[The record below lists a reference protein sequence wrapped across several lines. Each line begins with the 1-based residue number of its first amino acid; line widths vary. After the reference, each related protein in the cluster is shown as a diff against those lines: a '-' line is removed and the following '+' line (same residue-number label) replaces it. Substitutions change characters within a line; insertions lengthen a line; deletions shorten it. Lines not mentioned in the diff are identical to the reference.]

1 MTLRSRQQYLESI
14 REMNAEAYM
23 RGKRIPDVSKNGFTR
38 LALQGIGQIYELA
51 RDEKYADLLTRTRE
65 DGLRISAY
73 CSIHRSREDLVNRVR
88 AARLICQQTGV
99 CTASRCCGWD
109 ALNALWHTTY
119 EIDQKS
125 GTAYHRRLKRYAAM
139 VQGKDLTCAGALTDP
154 KGNRSLKAKHQ
165 PDKDVYLR
173 VVDENKK
180 GIVVRGAKSMIG
192 GAIGS
197 HEIIVQPGTGF
208 SEAEKE
214 HAVSFAIPLN
224 AEGVVQVVDLQSGGE
239 RKLEKG
245 FDKGNISFG
254 SSESLVVFDD
264 VFVPKERVFMN
275 GEYDYAADAVA
286 KFVLLHRMVLGG
298 CLAGC
303 GDVLTGAAA
312 LLAEYNGLSRQLS
325 DRLAEMTYL
334 SEALY
339 SQALG
344 AAYEGQRTPSGAF
357 FPDPLL
363 ANVTKI
369 SVTRLPYEIQKIA
382 EDIGGGM
389 IACMPSELDL
399 RNPKIGPLVEKYY
412 RGSNGV
418 TAERRLR
425 TARLIESMVSG
436 PGRLGAL
443 CMHGGGSPAA
453 AQMTVR
459 QLSDLER
466 KKELARRLAGVTAE
480 LA

>member
-1 MTLRSRQQYLESI
+1 MVLKSKEQYLKSI
-14 REMNAEAYM
+14 KRVNSEAYL
-23 RGKRIPDVSKNGFTR
+23 RGRRVGDVTKNRFTR
-38 LALQGIGQIYELA
+38 LALEGIGQIYELSKQSNH
-51 RDEKYADLLTRTRE
+51 ESLLTRPGET
-65 DGLRISAY
+65 GGRISAY
-73 CSIHRSREDLVNRVR
+73 CSIHKSREDLVNRVR
-88 AARLICQQTGV
+88 AARLICQMTGV

-109 ALNALWHTTY
+109 ALNSLWHCTY
-119 EIDQKS
+119 EMDAHNGSKYHKRLQKYV
-125 GTAYHRRLKRYAAM
+125 TM

-154 KGNRSLKAKHQ
+154 KGNRALKPKQQ
-165 PDKDVYLR
+165 PDKDMYVR
-173 VVDENKK
+173 VVDENSK

-197 HEIIVQPGTGF
+197 HEIIVLPGTGF
-208 SEAEKE
+208 SEVEEE
-214 HAVSFAIPLN
+214 HAVAFAAPMSS
-224 AEGVVQVVDLQSGGE
+224 EGIMQVVDMQPGGE
-239 RKLEKG
+239 RKLAGG
-245 FDKGNISFG
+245 FDKGNVNFG

-264 VFVPKERVFMN
+264 VFIPKNRVFMN
-275 GEYDYAADAVA
+275 GEYEYAVDVVT

-312 LLAEYNGLSRQLS
+312 LLGEYNGLTRQLS
-325 DRLAEMTYL
+325 DRLTEMTYL

-344 AAYEGQRTPSGAF
+344 AAHEGQTTPSGAW

-389 IACMPSELDL
+389 ITCMPTELDL
-399 RNPKIGPLVEKYY
+399 KNSKVGPLIEKYY
-412 RGSNGV
+412 RGAFGV
-418 TAERRLR
+418 TAEKRLR
-425 TARLIESMVSG
+425 VAKLIESMVAG
-436 PGRLGAL
+436 PGRLGTL

-459 QLSDLER
+459 QMADLER
-466 KKELARRLAGVTAE
+466 KKEMARSLAGIRA
-480 LA
+480 AS

>member
-1 MTLRSRQQYLESI
+1 MKTKQQYLQS
-14 REMNAEAYM
+14 MKKLNAEAYM
-23 RGKRIPDVSKNGFTR
+23 HSKRVPDVTKNSFTR
-38 LALQGIGQIYELA
+38 LALEGIGQIYGLSENK
-51 RDEKYADLLTRTRE
+51 RFADLLTRKRE
-65 DGLRISAY
+65 DGSRISAY

-88 AARLICQQTGV
+88 AARLICQETGV

-109 ALNALWHTTY
+109 ALNALWYATH
-119 EIDQKS
+119 EIDS
-125 GTAYHRRLKRYAAM
+125 HLGTNYHKRLRRYVAM
-139 VQGKDLTCAGALTDP
+139 VQKKDLTCAGALTDP
-154 KGNRSLKAKHQ
+154 KGNRSLKPKHQ

-173 VVDENKK
+173 VVEENRK

-197 HEIIVQPGTGF
+197 HEIISLPGTGF
-208 SEAEKE
+208 TEAEKE

-224 AEGVVQVVDLQSGGE
+224 AKGVVQVVNMQAGAE
-239 RKLEKG
+239 RKMREG
-245 FDKGNISFG
+245 FDKGNVNFG
-254 SSESLVVFDD
+254 SSESLVIFDD

-275 GEYDYAADAVA
+275 GEYEYAAEVVA

-312 LLAEYNGLSRQLS
+312 LLAEYNGLSRQLA
-325 DRLAEMTYL
+325 DRLTEMTYL

-344 AAYEGQRTPSGAF
+344 SAHEGQGTPSGAW

-369 SVTRLPYEIQKIA
+369 SVTRLPYDIQKIA

-389 IACMPSELDL
+389 VSCMPSELDL
-399 RNPKIGPLVEKYY
+399 KNARVGPLVEKYY
-412 RGSNGV
+412 RELGV
-418 TAERRLR
+418 
-425 TARLIESMVSG
+425 
-436 PGRLGAL
+436 
-443 CMHGGGSPAA
+443 
-453 AQMTVR
+453 
-459 QLSDLER
+459 
-466 KKELARRLAGVTAE
+466 
-480 LA
+480 

>member
-1 MTLRSRQQYLESI
+1 MVLKSKQQYLQSI
-14 REMNAEAYM
+14 KRLKPEAYM
-23 RGKRIPDVSKNGFTR
+23 RGRRIQDMEKNRSTR
-38 LALQGIGQIYELA
+38 LALEGVGQIYELSK
-51 RDEKYADLLTRTRE
+51 RGEHETLLTRPGET
-65 DGLRISAY
+65 GGRISAY
-73 CSIHRSREDLVNRVR
+73 CSIHKSREDLVNRVR
-88 AARLICQQTGV
+88 AARLICQMTGV

-109 ALNALWHTTY
+109 ACNALWHATY
-119 EIDQKS
+119 EMDAHD
-125 GTAYHRRLKRYAAM
+125 GTECHKRLRKYLFM
-139 VQGKDLTCAGALTDP
+139 VQNKDLTCAGALTDP
-154 KGNRSLKAKHQ
+154 KGNRSLKPKQQ

-173 VVDENKK
+173 VVDENSK

-197 HEIIVQPGTGF
+197 HEIIVLPGTGF
-208 SEAEKE
+208 TEVEKE
-214 HAVSFAIPLN
+214 HAVAFAVPMN
-224 AEGVVQVVDLQSGGE
+224 SEGIVQVVNMQPGGE
-239 RKLEKG
+239 RKLARG
-245 FDKGNISFG
+245 FDKGNVNFG

-275 GEYDYAADAVA
+275 GEYEYAVDVVS
-286 KFVLLHRMVLGG
+286 KFVMLHRMVLGG

-325 DRLAEMTYL
+325 DRLTEMTYL

-344 AAYEGQRTPSGAF
+344 AAHEGQPTPSGAW

-389 IACMPSELDL
+389 ISCMPSELDL
-399 RNPKIGPLVEKYY
+399 RNSKVGPLIEKYY
-412 RGSNGV
+412 RGTLGV
-418 TAERRLR
+418 TAERKLR
-425 TARLIESMVSG
+425 VARLIESMVAG

-459 QLSDLER
+459 QLADLER
-466 KKELARRLAGVTAE
+466 KKEMARSLAGVPA
-480 LA
+480 AS

>member
-1 MTLRSRQQYLESI
+1 
-14 REMNAEAYM
+14 M
-23 RGKRIPDVSKNGFTR
+23 RGRRIEDVTENRFTR
-38 LALQGIGQIYELA
+38 LALEGIRQIYELS
-51 RDEKYADLLTRTRE
+51 KQPKHNGLLTRRAE
-65 DGLRISAY
+65 SGDKISAY
-73 CSIHRSREDLVNRVR
+73 CAIHRSKEDLVNRVR
-88 AARLICQQTGV
+88 TARFICQETGV

-109 ALNALWHTTY
+109 ALNALWHATY
-119 EIDQKS
+119 EMDAKL
-125 GTAYHRRLKRYAAM
+125 GTEYHKRLKRYVAM
-139 VQGKDLTCAGALTDP
+139 VQRKDLTCAGALTDP
-154 KGNRSLKAKHQ
+154 KGNRSLKPKHQ

-173 VVDENKK
+173 VVDENKR

-197 HEIIVQPGTGF
+197 HEIIVLPGTGF
-208 SEAEKE
+208 AEAEKE
-214 HAVSFAIPLN
+214 HAVAFAIPMN
-224 AEGVVQVVDLQSGGE
+224 TKGIIQVVDMQPGGE

-245 FDKGNISFG
+245 FDKGNVSFG
-254 SSESLVVFDD
+254 SSESLVVFND
-264 VFVPKERVFMN
+264 VFVPNERVFMN
-275 GEYDYAADAVA
+275 GEYEYAAEVVT

-325 DRLAEMTYL
+325 DRLTEMTYL
-334 SEALY
+334 SESLY

-344 AAYEGQRTPSGAF
+344 AAHEGQATPSGAW

-369 SVTRLPYEIQKIA
+369 SVTRLPYEVQKIA

-389 IACMPSELDL
+389 ISCMPSELDL
-399 RNPKIGPLVEKYY
+399 KNPKVGPLVEKYY
-412 RGSNGV
+412 QGTHGV
-418 TAERRLR
+418 TAEKRLR
-425 TARLIESMVSG
+425 VARLIESMVAG

-453 AQMTVR
+453 AQMTIK
-459 QLSDLER
+459 QLAELER
-466 KKELARRLAGVTAE
+466 KKELARTLAGVPPTS
-480 LA
+480 

>member
-1 MTLRSRQQYLESI
+1 MDSKLETEYHKRLR
-14 REMNAEAYM
+14 
-23 RGKRIPDVSKNGFTR
+23 
-38 LALQGIGQIYELA
+38 
-51 RDEKYADLLTRTRE
+51 
-65 DGLRISAY
+65 
-73 CSIHRSREDLVNRVR
+73 
-88 AARLICQQTGV
+88 
-99 CTASRCCGWD
+99 
-109 ALNALWHTTY
+109 
-119 EIDQKS
+119 
-125 GTAYHRRLKRYAAM
+125 RYVAK
-139 VQGKDLTCAGALTDP
+139 VQRKDLTCAGALTDP
-154 KGNRSLKAKHQ
+154 KGNRSLKPKHQ

-173 VVDENKK
+173 VVDQNRR

-197 HEIIVQPGTGF
+197 HEIIVLPGTGF
-208 SEAEKE
+208 AEAEKE
-214 HAVSFAIPLN
+214 HAVAFALPMNTNGII
-224 AEGVVQVVDLQSGGE
+224 QIVDMQPGGE
-239 RKLEKG
+239 RKLGKG
-245 FDKGNISFG
+245 FDKGNVRFG
-254 SSESLVVFDD
+254 SSESLVVFND

-275 GEYDYAADAVA
+275 GEYEYAAEVVT

-325 DRLAEMTYL
+325 DRLTEMTYL
-334 SEALY
+334 SESLY

-344 AAYEGQRTPSGAF
+344 AAHEGQATPSGAW

-369 SVTRLPYEIQKIA
+369 SVTRLPYDVQKIA

-389 IACMPSELDL
+389 ISCMPSEFDL
-399 RNPKIGPLVEKYY
+399 KNPKIGPLVEKYY
-412 RGSNGV
+412 RGTQGV
-418 TAERRLR
+418 TAEKRFRV
-425 TARLIESMVSG
+425 ARLIESMVAG

-459 QLSDLER
+459 QLADLER
-466 KKELARRLAGVTAE
+466 KKELARTLAGVPSAS
-480 LA
+480 

>member
-1 MTLRSRQQYLESI
+1 MTLKTKQQYVESI
-14 REMNAEAYM
+14 RKMNAEAYI
-23 RGKRIPDVSKNGFTR
+23 RGKRIPDVTKNGFTR
-38 LALQGIGQIYELA
+38 LALQGIGQIYELS
-51 RDEKYADLLTRTRE
+51 REKQYSDLLTRTVE
-65 DGLRISAY
+65 DGSKISAY
-73 CSIHRSREDLVNRVR
+73 CSIHRSKEDLVNRVR

-119 EIDQKS
+119 EMDARS
-125 GTAYHRRLKRYAAM
+125 GTDYHTRLKRYASM
-139 VQGKDLTCAGALTDP
+139 VQGKDLTCSGALTDP
-154 KGNRSLKAKHQ
+154 KGNRALKAKQQ

-214 HAVSFAIPLN
+214 HAVAFAIPLN
-224 AEGVVQVVDLQSGGE
+224 TEGIIQVVDMQSGGE
-239 RKLEKG
+239 RKFEEG
-245 FDKGNISFG
+245 FDKGNVNFG
-254 SSESLVVFDD
+254 SSESLVMFDD

-275 GEYDYAADAVA
+275 GEYDYAAEVVT

-312 LLAEYNGLSRQLS
+312 LMAEYNGVSRQLS

-344 AAYEGQRTPSGAF
+344 AAHEGQATPSGAW
-357 FPDPLL
+357 FPDTLL

-369 SVTRLPYEIQKIA
+369 SVTRLPYEIQRIA

-399 RNPKIGPLVEKYY
+399 RNPKIAPLVEKYY
-412 RGSNGV
+412 RGLNGV
-418 TAERRLR
+418 TAEKKLR
-425 TARLIESMVSG
+425 TARLIENMVAG

-466 KKELARRLAGVTAE
+466 KKEMAKRLAGI
-480 LA
+480 

>member
-1 MTLRSRQQYLESI
+1 
-14 REMNAEAYM
+14 
-23 RGKRIPDVSKNGFTR
+23 
-38 LALQGIGQIYELA
+38 
-51 RDEKYADLLTRTRE
+51 
-65 DGLRISAY
+65 
-73 CSIHRSREDLVNRVR
+73 
-88 AARLICQQTGV
+88 
-99 CTASRCCGWD
+99 
-109 ALNALWHTTY
+109 
-119 EIDQKS
+119 
-125 GTAYHRRLKRYAAM
+125 LK
-139 VQGKDLTCAGALTDP
+139 P
-154 KGNRSLKAKHQ
+154 KHQ

-173 VVDENKK
+173 VVDEKK
-180 GIVVRGAKSMIG
+180 NGIVVRGAKSMIG

-208 SEAEKE
+208 AEAERE
-214 HAVSFAIPLN
+214 HAVAFAVPVN
-224 AEGVVQVVDLQSGGE
+224 TKGVIQVVNTQPGTE
-239 RKLEKG
+239 RKLETG
-245 FDKGNISFG
+245 FDKGNVAFG
-254 SSESLVVFDD
+254 SSESLVMFDD
-264 VFVPKERVFMN
+264 VFVPSERVFMN
-275 GEYDYAADAVA
+275 GESDYAADVVT

-312 LLAEYNGLSRQLS
+312 LLAEYNGLSRQLT
-325 DRLAEMTYL
+325 DRLTEMTYL

-344 AAYEGQRTPSGAF
+344 AAHEGQPTPSGAW

-389 IACMPSELDL
+389 ISCMPSELDL
-399 RNPKIGPLVEKYY
+399 TNPKIGPLVEKYY
-412 RGSNGV
+412 RGIAGV
-418 TAERRLR
+418 TAEKRLR
-425 TARLIESMVSG
+425 AARLIESMVAG

-459 QLSDLER
+459 QLADLER
-466 KKELARRLAGVTAE
+466 KKELARRLAGIPA
-480 LA
+480 AS

>member
-1 MTLRSRQQYLESI
+1 MPLKSKEQYLESI
-14 REMNAEAYM
+14 RKLNVEAYM
-23 RGKRIPDVSKNGFTR
+23 RGKQVEDVTKNGFTR
-38 LALQGIGQIYELA
+38 MALQGIGEIYALSK
-51 RDEKYADLLTRTRE
+51 DEKYADLLTRKRE
-65 DGLRISAY
+65 DGAKISAY
-73 CSIHRSREDLVNRVR
+73 CSIHKSREDLVNRVR
-88 AARLICQQTGV
+88 AARLMCQKTGV

-109 ALNALWHTTY
+109 ALNALWHTTH
-119 EIDQKS
+119 EIDARF
-125 GTAYHRRLKRYAAM
+125 GTEYHKRLRRYAAM
-139 VQGKDLTCAGALTDP
+139 VQGRDLTCAGALTDA
-154 KGNRSLKAKHQ
+154 KGSRSLKPKHQ

-173 VVDENKK
+173 VIDENKK

-197 HEIIVQPGTGF
+197 HEIIVQPGAAF
-208 SEAEKE
+208 SETEKD
-214 HAVSFAIPLN
+214 HVVAFAVPLN
-224 AEGVVQVVDLQSGGE
+224 AEGILQVVDMQAGGE
-239 RKLEKG
+239 RKLESG
-245 FDKGNISFG
+245 FDKGNVSFG

-264 VFVPKERVFMN
+264 VFIPKGRVFMN
-275 GEYDYAADAVA
+275 GEHEYAAEVVT

-339 SQALG
+339 SQAVG
-344 AAYEGQRTPSGAF
+344 SAHEGNITPSGAW

-369 SVTRLPYEIQKIA
+369 SVSRLPYEIQKIA

-389 IACMPSELDL
+389 ISCMPSEFDL
-399 RNPKIGPLVEKYY
+399 RNRKIGPLIEKYY
-412 RGSNGV
+412 RGSYGV
-418 TAERRLR
+418 TAEKRLR
-425 TARLIESMVSG
+425 AAKLVASMVTG

-453 AQMTVR
+453 AQMAVR
-459 QLSDLER
+459 ELADLES
-466 KKELARRLAGVTAE
+466 KKEMARRLADI
-480 LA
+480 

>member
-1 MTLRSRQQYLESI
+1 MPLKSKQQYLESI
-14 REMNAEAYM
+14 RALGVEAHM
-23 RGKRIPDVSKNGFTR
+23 LGNRIPDVTKNGFTR
-38 LALQGIGQIYELA
+38 MALEGIGKIYELSKNP
-51 RDEKYADLLTRTRE
+51 DYSPTLTKRGN
-65 DGLRISAY
+65 DGSVTSAY
-73 CSIHRSREDLVNRVR
+73 CSIHGSREDLINRVR
-88 AARLICQQTGV
+88 VARLICQQTGV

-119 EIDQKS
+119 EMDAHL
-125 GTAYHRRLKRYAAM
+125 GTEYHKRLQRYIAI
-139 VQGKDLTCAGALTDP
+139 VQRKDLACAGALTDS
-154 KGNRSLKAKHQ
+154 KGIRSLKPRYQ

-197 HEIIVQPGTGF
+197 HEIVVQPGTGF
-208 SEAEKE
+208 SAAEKE
-214 HAVSFAIPLN
+214 HVIAFAAPLN
-224 AEGVVQVVDLQSGGE
+224 AEGIIQVVNMQAAGE
-239 RKLEKG
+239 RKFNGG
-245 FDKGNISFG
+245 FDKGNVIYG
-254 SSESLVVFDD
+254 SSESLVIFND
-264 VFVPKERVFMN
+264 VFIPKERIFMN
-275 GEYDYAADAVA
+275 GEYDYAAEVVA
-286 KFVLLHRMVLGG
+286 RFVLLHRMVLGG

-325 DRLAEMTYL
+325 DKLTEMTYL
-334 SEALY
+334 CEALY

-344 AAYEGQRTPSGAF
+344 SAYEGQGTDSGAW

-369 SVTRLPYEIQKIA
+369 SVTRLPYEIQRIA

-389 IACMPSELDL
+389 ISCMPSELDL
-399 RNPKIGPLVEKYY
+399 RSSAIGRFVEKYY
-412 RGSNGV
+412 HGAQDV
-418 TAERRLR
+418 TAEKKLR
-425 TARLIESMVSG
+425 SAELIESMVAG

-453 AQMTVR
+453 AQMTIR
-459 QLSDLER
+459 QLADLEH
-466 KKELARRLAGVTAE
+466 KKEFAKKLAGIQQ
-480 LA
+480 

>member
-1 MTLRSRQQYLESI
+1 M
-14 REMNAEAYM
+14 
-23 RGKRIPDVSKNGFTR
+23 
-38 LALQGIGQIYELA
+38 
-51 RDEKYADLLTRTRE
+51 
-65 DGLRISAY
+65 
-73 CSIHRSREDLVNRVR
+73 
-88 AARLICQQTGV
+88 
-99 CTASRCCGWD
+99 
-109 ALNALWHTTY
+109 NALWYTTH
-119 EIDQKS
+119 EIDTHL
-125 GTAYHRRLKRYAAM
+125 GTNYHKRLRRYVAM
-139 VQGKDLTCAGALTDP
+139 VQNKDLTCAGALTDP
-154 KGNRSLKAKHQ
+154 KGNRSLKPKHQ

-197 HEIIVQPGTGF
+197 HEIIILPGTGF
-208 SEAEKE
+208 TEAEKE
-214 HAVSFAIPLN
+214 HAVAFAIPLN
-224 AEGVVQVVDLQSGGE
+224 TKGIVQVVNMQAGAE
-239 RKLEKG
+239 RKMQNG
-245 FDKGNISFG
+245 FDKGNVNFG
-254 SSESLVVFDD
+254 SSESLVIFDD
-264 VFVPKERVFMN
+264 VFIPKERVFMN
-275 GEYDYAADAVA
+275 GEYEYAAEAVA

-312 LLAEYNGLSRQLS
+312 LLAEYNGISRQQS
-325 DRLAEMTYL
+325 ERLTEMTYL

-344 AAYEGQRTPSGAF
+344 SAHEGQGTPSGAW

-389 IACMPSELDL
+389 VSSMPSELDL
-399 RNPKIGPLVEKYY
+399 KNARVGPLVEKYY
-412 RGSNGV
+412 RGTGGV
-418 TAERRLR
+418 AAEKKLR
-425 TARLIESMVSG
+425 AAKLIESMIAG

-459 QLSDLER
+459 QLAELER
-466 KKELARRLAGVTAE
+466 KKELAKKLSGI
-480 LA
+480 

>member
-1 MTLRSRQQYLESI
+1 MVLKSKQQYLQSI
-14 REMNAEAYM
+14 KELNAEAYM
-23 RGKRIPDVSKNGFTR
+23 RGKRIPDVTKNSITR
-38 LALQGIGQIYELA
+38 LALEGVGQIYELS
-51 RDEKYADLLTRTRE
+51 REPKYDGLLTRE
-65 DGLRISAY
+65 GDNGAKISAY
-73 CSIHRSREDLVNRVR
+73 CSIHRSREDLVKRVR
-88 AARLICQQTGV
+88 AARLICQITGV

-119 EIDQKS
+119 EIDIRL
-125 GTAYHRRLKRYAAM
+125 GTEYHNRLGRYVAK
-139 VQGKDLTCAGALTDP
+139 VQGRDLTCAGALTDP
-154 KGNRSLKAKHQ
+154 KGNRSLKPKHQ

-208 SEAEKE
+208 SEVEKE
-214 HAVSFAIPLN
+214 HAVAFAVPLN
-224 AEGVVQVVDLQSGGE
+224 AEGIIQVLDMQPGGE
-239 RKLEKG
+239 RKLEEG
-245 FDKGNISFG
+245 FDKGNISYG

-275 GEYDYAADAVA
+275 GEYEYAADVVT

-325 DRLAEMTYL
+325 ERLAEMTYL

-344 AAYEGQRTPSGAF
+344 SAHEGQSTPSGAW

-369 SVTRLPYEIQKIA
+369 SVTRLPYEILKIA

-389 IACMPSELDL
+389 ISCMPSELDL

-412 RGSNGV
+412 RGTSGA
-418 TAERRLR
+418 TAEKRLR
-425 TARLIESMVSG
+425 TARLIESMVAG

-459 QLSDLER
+459 QLADLER
-466 KKELARRLAGVTAE
+466 KKEMARRLAGIPA
-480 LA
+480 AS

>member
-1 MTLRSRQQYLESI
+1 MTLKSNQQYVESI
-14 REMNAEAYM
+14 RKLKTEAYM
-23 RGKRIPDVSKNGFTR
+23 LGKRVPDVTKNGFTR
-38 LALQGIGQIYELA
+38 LALRGIGQIYELS
-51 RDEKYADLLTRTRE
+51 RDPKYANLLTKQRE
-65 DGLRISAY
+65 DGTKISVY
-73 CSIHRSREDLVNRVR
+73 CSIHTSREDLVDRVR
-88 AARLICQQTGV
+88 ASRLICQQTGV

-119 EIDQKS
+119 EMDARL
-125 GTAYHRRLKRYAAM
+125 GTHYHKRLKRYALM
-139 VQGKDLTCAGALTDP
+139 VQGKDLTCAGALTDA
-154 KGNRSLKAKHQ
+154 KGTRSLRAKHQ
-165 PDKDVYLR
+165 PDKDVYVR

-197 HEIIVQPGTGF
+197 HEIIVLPGTGL

-214 HAVSFAIPLN
+214 HAVAFAVPLN
-224 AEGVVQVVDLQSGGE
+224 TEGIVQVVNTQPGGE
-239 RKLEKG
+239 RKLEDG
-245 FDKGNISFG
+245 FDKGNVNFG

-275 GEYDYAADAVA
+275 GEYEYAADVVT

-344 AAYEGQRTPSGAF
+344 SAHEGRATASGAW

-369 SVTRLPYEIQKIA
+369 SVARLPYEIQKIA

-389 IACMPSELDL
+389 ISCMPSELDL
-399 RNPKIGPLVEKYY
+399 RNRKIGPLVEKYY
-412 RGSNGV
+412 RGLHGI
-418 TAERRLR
+418 TAEKRLR
-425 TARLIESMVSG
+425 AARLIQSMVAG

-459 QLSDLER
+459 ELADLEN
-466 KKELARRLAGVTAE
+466 KKDMARRLAGIQQAD
-480 LA
+480 

>member
-1 MTLRSRQQYLESI
+1 MVLKSKQQYMQSI
-14 REMNAEAYM
+14 QKLNSEAYL
-23 RGKRIPDVSKNGFTR
+23 RGHRIQDVTKNRFTR
-38 LALQGIGQIYELA
+38 LALKGIGQIYELS
-51 RDEKYADLLTRTRE
+51 KQPSHTSLLTRQGE
-65 DGLRISAY
+65 NGGQISAY

-88 AARLICQQTGV
+88 AARLVCQWTGV

-109 ALNALWHTTY
+109 ALNALWHSTY
-119 EIDQKS
+119 EMDAEL
-125 GTAYHRRLKRYAAM
+125 GTEYHKRLKKYVAT
-139 VQGKDLTCAGALTDP
+139 VQGKDLTCAGALTDT
-154 KGNRSLKAKHQ
+154 KGNRSLKPKHQ
-165 PDKDVYLR
+165 LDKDVYLR
-173 VVDENKK
+173 VVDEDKK

-208 SEAEKE
+208 AEAEKE
-214 HAVSFAIPLN
+214 HAVAFAVPMN
-224 AEGVVQVVDLQSGGE
+224 TEGVIQVVDMQPGGE
-239 RKLEKG
+239 RKMEEG
-245 FDKGNISFG
+245 FDKGNVNFG

-275 GEYDYAADAVA
+275 GEYDYAVDVVA

-344 AAYEGQRTPSGAF
+344 SAHEGQPTPSGAW

-389 IACMPSELDL
+389 VSCMPSELDL

-412 RGSNGV
+412 RGAFGV
-418 TAERRLR
+418 SAERRLR
-425 TARLIESMVSG
+425 VARLIESMVAG

-453 AQMTVR
+453 AQMTVK
-459 QLSDLER
+459 QLADLER
-466 KKELARRLAGVTAE
+466 KKEMARRLAGVPEAS
-480 LA
+480 

>member
-1 MTLRSRQQYLESI
+1 MALKSKQEYVQSI
-14 REMNAEAYM
+14 KRLKSEAYM
-23 RGKRIPDVSKNGFTR
+23 RGERIQDVTQNAFTR
-38 LALQGIGQIYELA
+38 LALEGIGEIYALS
-51 RDEKYADLLTRTRE
+51 RQPNHQNLLTRTGE
-65 DGLRISAY
+65 SGAQVSAY
-73 CSIHRSREDLVNRVR
+73 CSIHRSKEDLVNRVR
-88 AARLICQQTGV
+88 AARFICQWTGV

-109 ALNALWHTTY
+109 ALNALWNCTY
-119 EIDQKS
+119 EMDAQL
-125 GTAYHRRLKRYAAM
+125 GTEYHKRLQRYIAM

-154 KGNRSLKAKHQ
+154 KGNRSLKPKHQ

-173 VVDENKK
+173 VVDQNKK

-208 SEAEKE
+208 TEAEKD
-214 HAVSFAIPLN
+214 HAVAFAVPMN
-224 AEGVVQVVDLQSGGE
+224 AEGVIQVVNTQPGGE
-239 RKLEKG
+239 RKLERG
-245 FDKGNISFG
+245 FDKGNVNFG

-264 VFVPKERVFMN
+264 VFVPNERIFMN
-275 GEYDYAADAVA
+275 GEHEFAVDVVA

-303 GDVLTGAAA
+303 GDVLTGAGA

-325 DRLAEMTYL
+325 DRLTEMTYL

-344 AAYEGQRTPSGAF
+344 AAHEGQPTPSGAW

-369 SVTRLPYEIQKIA
+369 SVTRLPYEVQKIA

-389 IACMPSELDL
+389 ISCMPSELDL
-399 RNPKIGPLVEKYY
+399 RNSKVGPLVEKYY
-412 RGSNGV
+412 RGANGV
-418 TAERRLR
+418 TAEKRLR
-425 TARLIESMVSG
+425 VARLIENLVAG

-459 QLSDLER
+459 QLADLER
-466 KKELARRLAGVTAE
+466 KKELARRLAGIPA
-480 LA
+480 AS

>member
-1 MTLRSRQQYLESI
+1 MVLKSKQQYIQSI
-14 REMNAEAYM
+14 KRLGAEAYM
-23 RGKRIPDVSKNGFTR
+23 RGRPIEDVTENRFTR
-38 LALQGIGQIYELA
+38 LALDGIGQIYELSKEA
-51 RDEKYADLLTRTRE
+51 THNGLLTRRGE
-65 DGLRISAY
+65 NGARISAY
-73 CSIHRSREDLVNRVR
+73 CSIHRSKEDLVNRVR
-88 AARLICQQTGV
+88 TARLVCQKTGV

-119 EIDQKS
+119 EMDAKL
-125 GTAYHRRLKRYAAM
+125 GTEYHRRLKRYVTM
-139 VQGKDLTCAGALTDP
+139 VQSKDLTCAGALTDP
-154 KGNRSLKAKHQ
+154 KGNRSLKPKQQ

-173 VVDENKK
+173 VVEENKK

-197 HEIIVQPGTGF
+197 HEIIVLPGTGF
-208 SEAEKE
+208 VEAEKE
-214 HAVSFAIPLN
+214 HAVAFAIPMN
-224 AEGVVQVVDLQSGGE
+224 TEGVMQVVDMQPGGE

-245 FDKGNISFG
+245 FDKGNVSFG

-264 VFVPKERVFMN
+264 VFVPKDRVFMN
-275 GEYDYAADAVA
+275 GEYEYAVDVVT

-303 GDVLTGAAA
+303 GDVLTGASA
-312 LLAEYNGLSRQLS
+312 LLAEYNGLSRQIS
-325 DRLAEMTYL
+325 DRLTEMTYL

-344 AAYEGQRTPSGAF
+344 AAHEGQATSSGAW

-363 ANVTKI
+363 ANVTKT

-389 IACMPSELDL
+389 ISCMPSELDL
-399 RNPKIGPLVEKYY
+399 KNPKIGAIVEKYY
-412 RGSNGV
+412 QGTRGV
-418 TAERRLR
+418 TAEKRLR
-425 TARLIESMVSG
+425 IARLIESMVAG

-453 AQMTVR
+453 AQMTIR
-459 QLSDLER
+459 QLADLER
-466 KKELARRLAGVTAE
+466 KKDLARTLAGLSTA
-480 LA
+480 A

>member
-1 MTLRSRQQYLESI
+1 MGLKSKTEYIQSI
-14 REMNAEAYM
+14 KRMNTEAYM
-23 RGKRIPDVSKNGFTR
+23 LGKRIPDLTKNGFTR
-38 LALQGIGQIYELA
+38 LALQGIGQIYDLSRA
-51 RDEKYADLLTRTRE
+51 PQYTDLLTKKTE
-65 DGLRISAY
+65 DGDRVSAY
-73 CSIHRSREDLVNRVR
+73 CTIHKSREDLVNRVR
-88 AARLICQQTGV
+88 TARLICQKTGV

-109 ALNALWHTTY
+109 ALNALWYTTY
-119 EIDQKS
+119 EMDAHL
-125 GTAYHRRLKRYAAM
+125 GTDYHKRLKRYSGL

-154 KGNRSLKAKHQ
+154 KGNRSLKPKHQ
-165 PDKDVYLR
+165 PDKDVYVR
-173 VVDENKK
+173 VIDENKK

-197 HEIIVQPGTGF
+197 HEIIVQPGTGL

-214 HAVSFAIPLN
+214 HAVAFAAPLN
-224 AEGVVQVVDLQSGGE
+224 AEGIVQVVDMQAGAE
-239 RKLEKG
+239 RKLNGG
-245 FDKGNISFG
+245 FDKGNVSFG
-254 SSESLVVFDD
+254 SSESLVIFND
-264 VFVPKERVFMN
+264 VFVPWDRVFMN
-275 GEYDYAADAVA
+275 GESEYAAEVVM

-312 LLAEYNGLSRQLS
+312 LLAEYNGLSRQVA

-344 AAYEGQRTPSGAF
+344 AAHEGQETPSGAW
-357 FPDPLL
+357 FPDSLL

-369 SVTRLPYEIQKIA
+369 SVTRLPYEIQRIA

-389 IACMPSELDL
+389 ISCMPSEFDL
-399 RNPKIGPLVEKYY
+399 RNPKIGPIIEKYY
-412 RGSNGV
+412 RGTHGV
-418 TAERRLR
+418 TAEKRLR
-425 TARLIESMVSG
+425 VARLIESMIAG

-459 QLSDLER
+459 QLTDLEN
-466 KKELARRLAGVTAE
+466 KKEMAKSLAGING
-480 LA
+480 